1 MQRDDQQEIVELP
14 SNRFN
19 ELFGDEFNGFQ
30 NWADWN
36 GTEPPSMVFGVEHKL
51 AGYEPY
57 LTLFSRFAQKL
68 RNAELL
74 VVIGCQWQNE
84 KIAHGLITRE
94 LSKREDPL
102 TLIEVTKSDKEPFNQ
117 LLTCGA
123 KEALETGKLKSAV
136 VEMQTSRRERQEL
149 QQRLSGSG
157 LRHWEN

>member
-1 MQRDDQQEIVELP
+1 MPIQAFYKENIAL
-14 SNRFN
+14 
-19 ELFGDEFNGFQ
+19 
-30 NWADWN
+30 
-36 GTEPPSMVFGVEHKL
+36 
-51 AGYEPY
+51 
-57 LTLFSRFAQKL
+57 
-68 RNAELL
+68 
-74 VVIGCQWQNE
+74 QNE

-157 LRHWEN
+157 LRPWEN